1 MLLMFPIL
9 GIYVATVERMDM
21 LLKIVGKRMAIQVI
35 SHQIEEEGVELF
47 LVMVKAQM
55 LTEMAKSAITVVSL
69 ATLRHNA
76 SRNMDIHQDI
86 IYTKRLVLT
95 LIAQLQNQ

>member
-1 MLLMFPIL
+1 MLLVLLIL
-9 GIYVATVERMDM
+9 EICVAIEGRMDM

-55 LTEMAKSAITVVSL
+55 LTEMAKSAITVVSMT
-69 ATLRHNA
+69 TLRQNV
-76 SRNMDIHQDI
+76 SRNMDIHLDI
-86 IYTKRLVLT
+86 SFMGLKDQMLT
-95 LIAQLQNQ
+95 M